1 VYFAQ
6 LRIYNKDKK
15 TKKTKRPSLALL
27 GTAAAAVAAAGAEIE
42 RYAMKINRRDA
53 AN

>member
-1 VYFAQ
+1 
-6 LRIYNKDKK
+6 LRNCEFI
-15 TKKTKRPSLALL
+15 TKIRRQNRKRPSLALL
-27 GTAAAAVAAAGAEIE
+27 GTAAAAVAAAGAEME